1 MTRFRE
7 HPEVSGQETAEF
19 DPQVEKRETV
29 GKIFEY
35 IFLIGLSVGL
45 LVLALLLFDIFKDG
59 LGRLLMP
66 GFLTETPS
74 RFADK
79 GGIRPAI
86 FGSIALGVLVI
97 LVAVPIGVGAALYL
111 EEYAP
116 KAWWADVIEIN
127 ISNLAGVPSIVYGLL
142 GLGVFNYLLGFGPA
156 LISGALT
163 LSLLSLPI
171 IIVTAREAIRAVPD
185 SLRHA
190 SYGLGTTKWQTVWN
204 HVLPYAVPGILT
216 GVIISVSRAIGDAAS
231 LLVIGAVSFLTFN
244 PGVFQRFM
252 ALPILIYSYITRPEP
267 GFASAASAGIIV
279 LLVLILALN
288 GTAIYLRQR
297 FTLIK

>member
-1 MTRFRE
+1 MTT
-7 HPEVSGQETAEF
+7 SYQQDDSLDSAAEF
-19 DPQVEKRETV
+19 TDNVESRETL
-29 GKIFEY
+29 GKVFEVL
-35 IFLIGLSVGL
+35 FLLGLLIGLF
-45 LVLALLLFDIFKDG
+45 VLALLLFDIFRDG
-59 LGRLLMP
+59 LGRFLSP
-66 GFLTETPS
+66 GFLTDTPS
-74 RFADK
+74 RFPDQ

-86 FGSIALGVLVI
+86 ISSVLLGSVVI
-97 LVAVPIGVGAALYL
+97 LVTVPIGVGAALYL

-116 KAWWADVIEIN
+116 KVWWTAIIEIN

-163 LSLLSLPI
+163 LSLLSLPV

-185 SLRHA
+185 SLRNA
-190 SYGLGTTKWQTVWN
+190 SYGLGVTKWRTISS

-231 LLVIGAVSFLTFN
+231 LIVVGAVGFLTFD
-244 PGVFQRFM
+244 PGLFQRFM
-252 ALPILIYSYITRPEP
+252 ALPIQIYSYITRPEP
-267 GFASAASAGIIV
+267 GFASAAAATIIA

-288 GTAIYLRQR
+288 GVAIYIRQR
-297 FTLIK
+297 FSIR